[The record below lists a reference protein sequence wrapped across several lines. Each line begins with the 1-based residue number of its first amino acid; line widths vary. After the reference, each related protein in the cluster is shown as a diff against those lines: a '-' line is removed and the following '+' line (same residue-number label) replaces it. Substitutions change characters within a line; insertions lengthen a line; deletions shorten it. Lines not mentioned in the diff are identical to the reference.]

1 MNHSTTHVPQTP
13 AFLFRQLAV
22 SLASVLLLAACG
34 AGGPGTTPQEPAAVQ
49 GCDPG
54 NAASTDQ
61 CGTLLLGITD
71 ADGDFLSYSVNV
83 VSLQLEM
90 ANGRVVETLPATTRM
105 DFARYVDLTEIL
117 TAASVPPGTYVAGT
131 LVLDY
136 SDAEVIVEH
145 EGAGKDA
152 MVVDSD
158 GNTITDL
165 EMTIQL
171 AGRDR
176 LVVTQGRASVLTVD
190 FDLAASHDVDFLPTP
205 AIATAAPFI
214 VAEINPVVSKD
225 IRVRG
230 PLVSVSG
237 DDVTY
242 TVAIRPF
249 HERSGDFGRVPV
261 NVKDSTRFEVN
272 DTFYSGLEGLRA
284 LDASGTGTPT
294 IAQGTLN
301 LAERTFTAD
310 VVLAGSSVPGIESDA
325 VRGNVIARRG
335 NELVVRGGTIIPE
348 DGRAS
353 FRDDVVVIVGPDT
366 NVYRR
371 GTNERLDIDAI
382 SVGQA
387 ITIRGDVVSDDGDTI
402 TLDATRGAARLHFTH
417 LSGIARTVYPGQI
430 DIDLRAIDRRPVA
443 IFDFVGTG
451 VSRDQDADPDNYEV
465 ATGTLPMSL
474 QGAGKPV
481 AVTGFPNAFGM
492 APPDFEGRTLI
503 DFTDVRSMLGVG
515 WGVAGTTVP
524 FLSIG
529 TDGLVLDNSNS
540 DIDSRHYV
548 KQGPVLIDLTAL
560 DSGTQ
565 VMPRPNGRALYVL
578 KRRDRVQLYTDFD
591 DFVADLTTALDG
603 ATAARSMY
611 ARGLYAT
618 DTNVFTAYMIGVHL
632 LD

>member
-1 MNHSTTHVPQTP
+1 MSYSTTRLLSAPG
-13 AFLFRQLAV
+13 FRFIQLAAL
-22 SLASVLLLAACG
+22 LASVLLLAACD
-34 AGGPGTTPQEPAAVQ
+34 AGDPGTALQEPAAAED
-49 GCDPG
+49 CDPG
-54 NAASTDQ
+54 NAASTDH

-83 VSLQLEM
+83 MSLQLEM
-90 ANGRVVETLPATTRM
+90 ADGRIVETLPAATRM
-105 DFARYVDLTEIL
+105 DFASYVDLTEIL

-131 LVLDY
+131 VALDY
-136 SDAEVIVEH
+136 SDAEVVVEH

-152 MVVDSD
+152 VVVDSD
-158 GNTITDL
+158 GNTITEL
-165 EMTIQL
+165 ELTIQL

-176 LVVTQGRASVLTVD
+176 LFITQGRASVLTVD
-190 FDLAASHDVDFLPTP
+190 FDLAASHDVDFLSTP

-214 VAEINPVVSKD
+214 VAEVDPVISKE

-230 PLVSVSG
+230 PLISVSE

-249 HERSGDFGRVPV
+249 HERNGDFGRVPV
-261 NVKDSTRFEVN
+261 HVQDTTRFEVD

-284 LDASGTGTPT
+284 LDASGAGTPT

-310 VVLAGSSVPGIESDA
+310 VVLAGSSVPGIEADA

-335 NELVVRGGTIIPE
+335 NELVIRGNTIMPE
-348 DGRAS
+348 DGGAY
-353 FRDDVVVIVGPDT
+353 FRDDVVVIVGPGT
-366 NVYRR
+366 SVYRR
-371 GTNERLDIDAI
+371 GTDERLDIGAI

-387 ITIRGDVVSDDGDTI
+387 ITIRGDIVADDGDTI
-402 TLDATRGAARLHFTH
+402 TLDATGGAARLHVTH
-417 LSGIARTVYPGQI
+417 LGGIARTVHPGQI

-443 IFDFVGTG
+443 IFDFGGTG
-451 VSRDQDADPDNYEV
+451 VSPDLDADPDNYEV
-465 ATGTLPMSL
+465 TTGTLPMSL

-503 DFTDVRSMLGVG
+503 DFTNVRSMLGVG
-515 WGVAGTTVP
+515 WGVAGTTAP

-529 TDGLVLDNSNS
+529 PDGLVLANNNS
-540 DIDSRHYV
+540 DIDNRHYI
-548 KQGPVLIDLTAL
+548 KQGPILIDLTTL

-565 VMPRPNGRALYVL
+565 IVPRPNSRALYTL
-578 KRRDRVQLYTDFD
+578 KRRDRVQLYTDFN

-603 ATAARSMY
+603 TTAARSMY
-611 ARGLYAT
+611 ARGLYDT